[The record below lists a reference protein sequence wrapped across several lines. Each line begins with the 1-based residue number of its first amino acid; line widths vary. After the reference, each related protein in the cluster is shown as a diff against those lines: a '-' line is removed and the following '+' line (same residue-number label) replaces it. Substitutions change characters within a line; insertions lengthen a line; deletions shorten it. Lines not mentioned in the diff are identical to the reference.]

1 MIACFLITMKSG
13 LSLGGPRLR
22 VAEFIHF
29 LLSFDLNLD
38 AGCEA
43 VGGCSARVVLV

>member
-13 LSLGGPRLR
+13 LSLGGLRLR
-22 VAEFIHF
+22 VAEFNHF
-29 LLSFDLNLD
+29 FTVFRPNLD

-43 VGGCSARVVLV
+43 VGGCSALVVLV